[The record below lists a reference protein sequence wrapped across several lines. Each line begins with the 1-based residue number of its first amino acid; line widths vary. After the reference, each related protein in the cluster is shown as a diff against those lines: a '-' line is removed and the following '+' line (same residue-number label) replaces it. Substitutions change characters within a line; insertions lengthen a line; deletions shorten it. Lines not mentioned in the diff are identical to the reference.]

1 MMSISSLGSAFNQSI
16 YGTQRAPSASA
27 AASTGAASGAPASNQ
42 SSSTVTLSPDAQA
55 IAKLNSEGITVE
67 LVSAADVPN
76 LMNPAGYAKQVA
88 AAKASGAVSPAAGE
102 LSEADF
108 DSVLANYGAT
118 STQANQL
125 FQSIDTN
132 DNGTL
137 SNGELLNALGNTG
150 SDGDTSTSQGLLT
163 LMDTNH
169 DSVVS
174 GSEFIAFETS
184 LASSEKASV

>member
-1 MMSISSLGSAFNQSI
+1 MSISSIGSSVSQSI
-16 YGTQRAPSASA
+16 YGTQRAPSAS
-27 AASTGAASGAPASNQ
+27 TGAAPGAPASNE
-42 SSSTVTLSPDAQA
+42 SSSTVTLSPEAQA

-76 LMNPAGYAKQVA
+76 LADPAGYAQQLA
-88 AAKASGAVSPAAGE
+88 AAKASGATSPADGD

-108 DSVLANYGAT
+108 DSVLSNYGAT
-118 STQANQL
+118 SAQANQL

-163 LMDTNH
+163 VMDTNH
-169 DSVVS
+169 SSVVS
-174 GSEFIAFETS
+174 GSEFITFETS
-184 LASSEKASV
+184 LVSSEKASA

>member
-1 MMSISSLGSAFNQSI
+1 MSISSIGSSAIQSI
-16 YGTQRAPSASA
+16 YRTQRAPSAPA
-27 AASTGAASGAPASNQ
+27 AASTDAAAGAPASNE

-55 IAKLNSEGITVE
+55 IAKLNSLGVTVE

-76 LMNPAGYAKQVA
+76 LMNPAEYAQQMA
-88 AAKASGAVSPAAGE
+88 AAKASGATSPADGK

-108 DSVLANYGAT
+108 ESVLAKYGAT
-118 STQANQL
+118 STQADQL

-150 SDGDTSTSQGLLT
+150 SDTSTSQGLLT

-174 GSEFIAFETS
+174 GSEFVTLETS
-184 LASSEKASV
+184 LVSSEKANA